1 MEFIATMAIVLEV
14 FALIAIGY
22 GAAAFNLLKP
32 EIGDGLGDFVFL
44 VAVPVLV
51 FRTLSGASF
60 DGPSPWLLW
69 FSFFT
74 AAFVTWFAGGLL
86 TRRVFG
92 RDARASVIGGISSVF
107 GNTVLVGIPV
117 VYSVFGPDGAVP
129 LLLIISIHMPLM
141 MTLSSILI
149 ERAEIADGI
158 KQTGTSL
165 VSVFSKVARTLI
177 RNPVIIALF
186 AALLFRQT
194 GLTLSGVPGAIADQ
208 LAAAA
213 VPCALFS
220 LGMSLKKYG
229 IRGNLPPA
237 PLPVGSE
244 IVRLSSA
251 CLVFWR
257 RQSPDCRRSGRLW
270 SLSPPPAR
278 PASMPTCSPTISAR
292 DTPSPP
298 IPSPSP
304 LPRRC
309 CPWASGSGC
318 YSPPDNG

>member
-22 GAAAFNLLKP
+22 GAAALNLLKP

-51 FRTLSGASF
+51 FRTLAGASF
-60 DGPSPWLLW
+60 EGPSPWLLW

-237 PLPVGSE
+237 LCLSVLKLFAFPALAWFLASTIAGLPPLWT
-244 IVRLSSA
+244 IVVVVTAACPTGVNAYLLANHFRTGHALSANTITITTAAAVLSMG
-251 CLVFWR
+251 FW
-257 RQSPDCRRSGRLW
+257 LW
-270 SLSPPPAR
+270 VLQPP
-278 PASMPTCSPTISAR
+278 
-292 DTPSPP
+292 
-298 IPSPSP
+298 
-304 LPRRC
+304 
-309 CPWASGSGC
+309 G
-318 YSPPDNG
+318 